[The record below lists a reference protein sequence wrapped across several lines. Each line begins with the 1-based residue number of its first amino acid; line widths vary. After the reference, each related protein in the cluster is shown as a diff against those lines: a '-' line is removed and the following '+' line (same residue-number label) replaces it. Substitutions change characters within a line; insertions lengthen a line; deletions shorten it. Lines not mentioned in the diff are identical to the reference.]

1 MRVPAH
7 GSQLDGSMTVRW
19 LHRGREPGSGRPSEK
34 RTRPRQEGTNEVA
47 ENLVLPVQETLSA
60 VYLVPATL
68 PDQAVKRKIK
78 SALSAHVPDPVGLVA
93 RKMLDVGAVRVAVQ
107 PSSGLPPVPVALQ
120 KHLGVPQE
128 LLRAVTGASRF
139 VVSSASWP
147 PGWPPMHESVA
158 RACAAALAAE
168 MNVPIVDTFIP
179 KVLAAE
185 PAIAALPGADYK
197 VRLADW
203 VLVFQSA
210 DSTGL
215 WMTTKGLG
223 RFGLPELQVHGVPPQ
238 LGGPWTYVMSGLA
251 SRLLD
256 LWLDALRQR
265 DGAAFAEVPAEVEV
279 SEADVASAYAT
290 TGHGDGHAR
299 VRLTFDPA
307 AGDHEDSFL
316 TVQPPDEYRGS
327 AGEYMSDVCA
337 ALFGSSEPD
346 VRYLA
351 RTEAMDQAIRAAT
364 EGLPAARERFLMG
377 DLPPQARLMV
387 KYEIP
392 ADDGSEYPW
401 AYVTSWKSPE
411 KVLGSS
417 AGDALRDP
425 VVRAGRPVVIDTATI
440 VDWAVWIDGQ
450 GIIEGGGTNSM
461 AIRDG
466 AEKCPDGE

>member
-1 MRVPAH
+1 MM
-7 GSQLDGSMTVRW
+7 GGDD
-19 LHRGREPGSGRPSEK
+19 
-34 RTRPRQEGTNEVA
+34 EVT
-47 ENLVLPVQETLSA
+47 ESLVLPVQEILSA

-68 PDQAVKRKIK
+68 PDQVVKERVK

-107 PSSGLPPVPVALQ
+107 PSSALPPLPVALQ
-120 KHLGVPQE
+120 KHLGVTRE
-128 LLRAVTGASRF
+128 LLQAVTNASQF
-139 VVSSASWP
+139 VVTSASWP
-147 PGWPPMHESVA
+147 PGWPPIHESVA

-168 MNVPIVDTFIP
+168 MNVPVVDSFIP

-210 DSTGL
+210 GSAGL

-238 LGGPWTYVMSGLA
+238 LGGPWTYVLGGLA

-279 SEADVASAYAT
+279 SESDVASAYDTAAREG
-290 TGHGDGHAR
+290 GHTA

-307 AGDHEDSFL
+307 PGDQEDSFL
-316 TVQPPDEYRGS
+316 TVQPPDDYRGS
-327 AGEYMSDVCA
+327 AGEYMSGVCA
-337 ALFGSSEPD
+337 ALFGGPDPD

-351 RTEAMDQAIRAAT
+351 RTETMDQAMRAAK
-364 EGLPAARERFLMG
+364 ERLPAARQRFLAG
-377 DLPPQARLMV
+377 DLPPHARLMV
-387 KYEIP
+387 KYEIT
-392 ADDGSEYPW
+392 AAGGSEYPW

-411 KVLGSS
+411 KILGSS
-417 AGDALRDP
+417 SGNALRDP
-425 VVRAGRPVVIDTATI
+425 GIRAGRPVVIDAATI
-440 VDWAVWIDGQ
+440 IDWAVWLDGQ
-450 GIIEGGGTNSM
+450 GIIEGGWTNTVALSEGR
-461 AIRDG
+461 AG
-466 AEKCPDGE
+466 QP

>member
-1 MRVPAH
+1 
-7 GSQLDGSMTVRW
+7 MT
-19 LHRGREPGSGRPSEK
+19 
-34 RTRPRQEGTNEVA
+34 
-47 ENLVLPVQETLSA
+47 ENLVLPVQEILSA

-68 PDQAVKRKIK
+68 PDQAVKERVK

-93 RKMLDVGAVRVAVQ
+93 RKMLDVGAVIVAVQ
-107 PSSGLPPVPVALQ
+107 PSSGLPPLPVALQ

-128 LLRAVTGASRF
+128 LLQAVTSASQV

-147 PGWPPMHESVA
+147 PGWPPIHESVA

-168 MNVPIVDTFIP
+168 MNVPVVDSFIP

-203 VLVFQSA
+203 VLVFQSP
-210 DSTGL
+210 DSAGL

-223 RFGLPELQVHGVPPQ
+223 RFGLPELQVHNVPPQ
-238 LGGPWTYVMSGLA
+238 LGGPWTYVLGGLA

-279 SEADVASAYAT
+279 SEADVASAYHTAAR
-290 TGHGDGHAR
+290 GGGHAA

-307 AGDHEDSFL
+307 PSDHTDSFL
-316 TVQPPDEYRGS
+316 TVQPPDDYRRS

-337 ALFGSSEPD
+337 TLFGASEPD
-346 VRYLA
+346 VRYLP
-351 RTEAMDQAIRAAT
+351 RTKAMDQAVRTAK
-364 EGLPAARERFLMG
+364 ESLPAARERFLAG
-377 DLPPQARLMV
+377 DLPLQARLMV
-387 KYEIP
+387 KYEVT
-392 ADDGSEYPW
+392 AAGGSEYPW
-401 AYVTSWKSPE
+401 AYITSWKSPE

-417 AGDALRDP
+417 AGDALKDP
-425 VVRAGRPVVIDTATI
+425 VIRPGRPVVIDAATI
-440 VDWAVWIDGQ
+440 IDWAVWIDGQ
-450 GIIEGGGTNSM
+450 GIVEGGHTNTI
-461 AIRDG
+461 AVRQGRQKDQ
-466 AEKCPDGE
+466 GEE

>member
-1 MRVPAH
+1 
-7 GSQLDGSMTVRW
+7 MT
-19 LHRGREPGSGRPSEK
+19 
-34 RTRPRQEGTNEVA
+34 
-47 ENLVLPVQETLSA
+47 ENLVLPVQEILSA

-68 PDQAVKRKIK
+68 PDQAVKERVK
-78 SALSAHVPDPVGLVA
+78 SALSAHVPDPVGLAA
-93 RKMLDVGAVRVAVQ
+93 RKMLDVGAVMVAVQ
-107 PSSGLPPVPVALQ
+107 PSSGLPPLPVALQ

-128 LLRAVTGASRF
+128 LLRAVTSASRF
-139 VVSSASWP
+139 VVCSASWP
-147 PGWPPMHESVA
+147 PGWPPIHESIA

-168 MNVPIVDTFIP
+168 MNVPVVDSFIP
-179 KVLAAE
+179 KVLAAG

-210 DSTGL
+210 GSAGL

-238 LGGPWTYVMSGLA
+238 LGGPWTYVLGGLA

-279 SEADVASAYAT
+279 SEADVASAYDTAAR
-290 TGHGDGHAR
+290 GGGHAA

-307 AGDHEDSFL
+307 PGDHSDSFL
-316 TVQPPDEYRGS
+316 TVQPPDDYRGS

-337 ALFGSSEPD
+337 VLFGALEPD

-351 RTEAMDQAIRAAT
+351 RSGAMDQAMRTAK
-364 EGLPAARERFLMG
+364 ESLPAARDRFLAG

-387 KYEIP
+387 KYEI
-392 ADDGSEYPW
+392 AAAGGSEYPW

-417 AGDALRDP
+417 AEDTLKDP
-425 VVRAGRPVVIDTATI
+425 VIRAGRPIVIDAATI
-440 VDWAVWIDGQ
+440 IDWAVWIDGQ
-450 GIIEGGGTNSM
+450 GIVEGGQTN
-461 AIRDG
+461 AIAVRQGRQKDQS
-466 AEKCPDGE
+466 EE

>member
-1 MRVPAH
+1 
-7 GSQLDGSMTVRW
+7 MT
-19 LHRGREPGSGRPSEK
+19 
-34 RTRPRQEGTNEVA
+34 
-47 ENLVLPVQETLSA
+47 ENLVLPVQEILSA

-68 PDQAVKRKIK
+68 PDQAVKERVK

-93 RKMLDVGAVRVAVQ
+93 RKMLDVGAVMVAVR
-107 PSSGLPPVPVALQ
+107 PSSGLPPLPVALQ

-128 LLRAVTGASRF
+128 LLQAVTSASQF

-147 PGWPPMHESVA
+147 PGWPPIHESVA

-168 MNVPIVDTFIP
+168 MNVPVVDSFIP

-210 DSTGL
+210 GSAGL

-223 RFGLPELQVHGVPPQ
+223 RFGLPELQVHNVPPQ
-238 LGGPWTYVMSGLA
+238 LGGPWTYVLGGLA

-256 LWLDALRQR
+256 LWLDTLRQR

-279 SEADVASAYAT
+279 SEADVASAYDTAAL
-290 TGHGDGHAR
+290 GGGHAA

-307 AGDHEDSFL
+307 PGDHTDSFL
-316 TVQPPDEYRGS
+316 TVQPPDDYRGS
-327 AGEYMSDVCA
+327 AGEYMSDACA
-337 ALFGSSEPD
+337 ALFGAPEPD

-351 RTEAMDQAIRAAT
+351 RTEAMNQAMRTAK
-364 EGLPAARERFLMG
+364 ESLPAARERFLAE

-387 KYEIP
+387 KYEMT
-392 ADDGSEYPW
+392 AAGGSEYPW

-417 AGDALRDP
+417 AGDALKDP
-425 VVRAGRPVVIDTATI
+425 VIRAGRPVVIDAATI
-440 VDWAVWIDGQ
+440 IDWAVWIDGQ
-450 GIIEGGGTNSM
+450 GIVEGGQTN
-461 AIRDG
+461 AIAVRQGRLKDQ
-466 AEKCPDGE
+466 GEE

>member
-1 MRVPAH
+1 
-7 GSQLDGSMTVRW
+7 MT
-19 LHRGREPGSGRPSEK
+19 
-34 RTRPRQEGTNEVA
+34 
-47 ENLVLPVQETLSA
+47 ENLVLPVPEILSA

-68 PDQAVKRKIK
+68 PDQAVKERVK
-78 SALSAHVPDPVGLVA
+78 SALSARVPDPVGLVA
-93 RKMLDVGAVRVAVQ
+93 RKMLDVGAVMVAVQ
-107 PSSGLPPVPVALQ
+107 PSSGLPPLPVALQ

-128 LLRAVTGASRF
+128 LLRAVTSASQF
-139 VVSSASWP
+139 MVSSASWP
-147 PGWPPMHESVA
+147 PGWPPIHESVA

-168 MNVPIVDTFIP
+168 MNVPIVDSFIP

-210 DSTGL
+210 GSAGL
-215 WMTTKGLG
+215 WMTTKGMG
-223 RFGLPELQVHGVPPQ
+223 RFGLPELQVHSVPPQ
-238 LGGPWTYVMSGLA
+238 LGGPWTYVLGGLA

-279 SEADVASAYAT
+279 SEADVASAYDTAAR
-290 TGHGDGHAR
+290 GGGHAT

-307 AGDHEDSFL
+307 PGDHTDSFL
-316 TVQPPDEYRGS
+316 TVQPPDEYGGS
-327 AGEYMSDVCA
+327 AGEYMSDVSA
-337 ALFGSSEPD
+337 ALFGGTEPD

-351 RTEAMDQAIRAAT
+351 RTEAMDQAIRAAK
-364 EGLPAARERFLMG
+364 ESLPAARERFLAG

-392 ADDGSEYPW
+392 AAGGNEYPW

-411 KVLGSS
+411 KLLGNS
-417 AGDALRDP
+417 AGDALGDP
-425 VVRAGRPVVIDTATI
+425 VIRAGRPLAIDAATI
-440 VDWAVWIDGQ
+440 IDWAVWVDGQ
-450 GIIEGGGTNSM
+450 GIVEGGQTNAIAVRRGTQKDRN
-461 AIRDG
+461 
-466 AEKCPDGE
+466 GE

>member
-1 MRVPAH
+1 MGGDER
-7 GSQLDGSMTVRW
+7 GDG
-19 LHRGREPGSGRPSEK
+19 EPCSPS
-34 RTRPRQEGTNEVA
+34 PGD
-47 ENLVLPVQETLSA
+47 LVA

-68 PDQAVKRKIK
+68 PDQAVKERVK

-93 RKMLDVGAVRVAVQ
+93 RKMLDVGAVMVVVQ

-128 LLRAVTGASRF
+128 LLQAVTSASEF
-139 VVSSASWP
+139 VVTSASWP
-147 PGWPPMHESVA
+147 PGWPPIHESVA

-168 MNVPIVDTFIP
+168 MNVPIVDSFIP

-203 VLVFQSA
+203 ILVFQSA
-210 DSTGL
+210 GSAGL

-223 RFGLPELQVHGVPPQ
+223 RFGLPELQVHNVPPQ
-238 LGGPWTYVMSGLA
+238 LGGPWTYVLGGLA

-256 LWLDALRQR
+256 LWLDALRER
-265 DGAAFAEVPAEVEV
+265 DGAAFAQVPAEVEV
-279 SEADVASAYAT
+279 SEADVASAYDTAAR
-290 TGHGDGHAR
+290 GGGHAA

-307 AGDHEDSFL
+307 PDDHNDSFL
-316 TVQPPDEYRGS
+316 TVQPPDHYRGS

-337 ALFGSSEPD
+337 ALFGGPERD

-351 RTEAMDQAIRAAT
+351 RTGAMDQAMRAAN
-364 EGLPAARERFLMG
+364 ESLPAARERFLAG

-392 ADDGSEYPW
+392 AAPGNEYPW

-417 AGDALRDP
+417 AGDALRDQ
-425 VVRAGRPVVIDTATI
+425 VIRAGRPVVIDAAVI

-450 GIIEGGGTNSM
+450 GIIEGGWTNTVVLSE
-461 AIRDG
+461 G
-466 AEKCPDGE
+466 QAEQP

>member
-1 MRVPAH
+1 
-7 GSQLDGSMTVRW
+7 MT
-19 LHRGREPGSGRPSEK
+19 
-34 RTRPRQEGTNEVA
+34 

-68 PDQAVKRKIK
+68 PDQAVKERVK

-93 RKMLDVGAVRVAVQ
+93 RKMLDVGAVMVAVQ

-120 KHLGVPQE
+120 KHLGVPQG
-128 LLRAVTGASRF
+128 LLQAVTSASEF
-139 VVSSASWP
+139 VVTSASWP
-147 PGWPPMHESVA
+147 PGWPPIHESVA

-168 MNVPIVDTFIP
+168 INVPVVDSFIP

-185 PAIAALPGADYK
+185 SAIAALPGADYK

-203 VLVFQSA
+203 ILVFQSA
-210 DSTGL
+210 GSAGL

-223 RFGLPELQVHGVPPQ
+223 RFGLPELQIHNVPPQ
-238 LGGPWTYVMSGLA
+238 LGGPWTYVLGGLA

-265 DGAAFAEVPAEVEV
+265 DGAAFAEIPAEVEV
-279 SEADVASAYAT
+279 SEADAASAYDTAAR
-290 TGHGDGHAR
+290 GGGHAA

-307 AGDHEDSFL
+307 PGDHTDSFL
-316 TVQPPDEYRGS
+316 TVQPPDDYRGS

-337 ALFGSSEPD
+337 ALFGGPEPD

-351 RTEAMDQAIRAAT
+351 RTEAMNQAMRAAK
-364 EGLPAARERFLMG
+364 ESLPAARERFLAG

-392 ADDGSEYPW
+392 AAAGNEYPW
-401 AYVTSWKSPE
+401 AYVTSWKSPG

-417 AGDALRDP
+417 AGDALRDQ
-425 VVRAGRPVVIDTATI
+425 VIRAGRPVVIDAAAI

-450 GIIEGGGTNSM
+450 GIIEGGWTNTVALSE
-461 AIRDG
+461 G
-466 AEKCPDGE
+466 QAEQP

>member
-1 MRVPAH
+1 
-7 GSQLDGSMTVRW
+7 MT
-19 LHRGREPGSGRPSEK
+19 
-34 RTRPRQEGTNEVA
+34 

-68 PDQAVKRKIK
+68 PDQAVKERVK

-93 RKMLDVGAVRVAVQ
+93 RKMLDIGAVRLGVL
-107 PSSGLPPVPVALQ
+107 PSSGLPPLPPALQ

-128 LLRAVTGASRF
+128 LLQAITSASEF

-168 MNVPIVDTFIP
+168 MNVPVVDSFIP
-179 KVLAAE
+179 KVLAAG

-210 DSTGL
+210 GSAGL

-238 LGGPWTYVMSGLA
+238 LGGPWTYVLGGLA
-251 SRLLD
+251 FRLLD

-279 SEADVASAYAT
+279 SEADVASAYDSAARGG
-290 TGHGDGHAR
+290 GHTM

-307 AGDHEDSFL
+307 PGDQEDSFL

-327 AGEYMSDVCA
+327 AGEYMSDVSA
-337 ALFGSSEPD
+337 ALFGGTEPD

-351 RTEAMDQAIRAAT
+351 RTEAMDQAIRAAR
-364 EGLPAARERFLMG
+364 ECLPAARERFLAG

-387 KYEIP
+387 KYEI
-392 ADDGSEYPW
+392 AAAGGGEYPW

-417 AGDALRDP
+417 AGDALKDP
-425 VVRAGRPVVIDTATI
+425 VIRTGRPVVIDAAAVI
-440 VDWAVWIDGQ
+440 DWAVWIDGQ
-450 GIIEGGGTNSM
+450 GIVEGGQTN
-461 AIRDG
+461 AIAVRQGGQKDR
-466 AEKCPDGE
+466 GEE